1 MATFRERTKIGQ
13 RPEGAARQSAAQF
26 GSFAAAEKLA
36 PGTYDENP
44 VVKPMILSH
53 GTLGVIDIHE
63 SKRFYTEFLGLHCV
77 RHSPTTLNV
86 RMGGYW
92 SIVCLEI
99 GEQTQPTRTYHHWG
113 IDVATPEEVDEA
125 YEAALRDKEKYGIR
139 RINKPRP
146 QHTGG
151 DYAFMLQDRDGNWW
165 EIQYI
170 VEPMKYDKRFAR
182 GDIEEV

>member
-1 MATFRERTKIGQ
+1 MATFEERTKIGI
-13 RPEGAARQSAAQF
+13 RPDGATQSAAQF
-26 GSFAAAEKLA
+26 GTFKEGDELA
-36 PGTYDENP
+36 PGTYVEDS

-53 GTLGVIDIHE
+53 GTLGVIDLAE

-77 RHSPTTLNV
+77 RHSKTTLNV
-86 RMGGYW
+86 RIGGYW

-99 GEQTQPTRTYHHWG
+99 GEAVQPTRVYHHWG
-113 IDVATPEEVDEA
+113 LDVSTPEEVDAA
-125 YEAALRDKEKYGIR
+125 YEAAVKYKDKYGIR

-151 DYAFMLQDRDGNWW
+151 DYAVMLQDRDGNWW

-182 GDIEEV
+182 GDVIPT